1 LFDGLKEY
9 QQEKNIR
16 EADSKN
22 EILATIGK
30 SRGYVKTRWCGN
42 EECETEIKDQVAAEI
57 VVLPFDEDSE
67 PESIQEEDEH
77 IEGECAICGENA
89 KRWAYFAKKNY

>member
-1 LFDGLKEY
+1 
-9 QQEKNIR
+9 
-16 EADSKN
+16 
-22 EILATIGK
+22 
-30 SRGYVKTRWCGN
+30 
-42 EECETEIKDQVAAEI
+42 VAAEI

-89 KRWAYFAKKNY
+89 KRCWAYFAKNY

>member
-1 LFDGLKEY
+1 VE
-9 QQEKNIR
+9 
-16 EADSKN
+16 
-22 EILATIGK
+22 
-30 SRGYVKTRWCGN
+30 N

-77 IEGECAICGENA
+77 IEGECAICGKTPNA
-89 KRWAYFAKKNY
+89 GLTLRKTTDVIQ